1 MRKMKWKR
9 TWERLKKEEKFFKS
23 KEFIYEKAYFK
34 KIANWRLKDRRCA
47 NLVSNIEISEE
58 VIPCK
63 VASPSARAKLHP
75 CPLHLPFTPSNP
87 CRRAH
92 VPPRDGTSNKAINSL
107 DSSIPHLQF
116 RARWSRAILDPAPV
130 PRRFLL
136 SDGLAGVGELGIGL
150 RSGRGPVYR

>member
-1 MRKMKWKR
+1 M
-9 TWERLKKEEKFFKS
+9 
-23 KEFIYEKAYFK
+23 
-34 KIANWRLKDRRCA
+34 
-47 NLVSNIEISEE
+47 SNIEISEE
-58 VIPCK
+58 VISCK

-116 RARWSRAILDPAPV
+116 RARRSRAILDPAPV

-150 RSGRGPVYR
+150 RSGRGPVYW